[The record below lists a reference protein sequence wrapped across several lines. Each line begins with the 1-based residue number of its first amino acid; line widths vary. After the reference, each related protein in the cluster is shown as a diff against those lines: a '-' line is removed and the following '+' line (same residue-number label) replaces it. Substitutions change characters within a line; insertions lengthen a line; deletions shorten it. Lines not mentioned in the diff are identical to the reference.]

1 MFNNSVLR
9 EVFDN
14 VILDKTFVYP
24 SSNYSDD
31 SSSVMGYLKQ
41 YTNDPKCMIEMYKL
55 DYTNLVEY
63 VCSNLKNPA
72 CLIVLEKL
80 HENGYDLSESVFTL
94 LNKDNIEAVKLIL
107 KYYPDCLLKEHEENR
122 SNPFDCCQSPEGLSL
137 VLDTFKDRINDVDKN
152 DWNQTPLIGQIENA
166 KYRNGSL
173 SKITYRRQCELRA
186 ACFKMMLDNGADPNI
201 ENKRLLE
208 ELEKTPEEYKSLVKP
223 MLGLE
228 HIPKPLIYNEEFDHF
243 MIPDY
248 IVLTPDEV
256 EKNDLNALTDRDVYT
271 MYYDVP
277 VTPDVK
283 YIASVKNDKIL
294 KLVKLIDQ
302 PEMEFLLC
310 KSKLFGYQV
319 IDMEKV
325 REFIEKGYILTET
338 FKGILVKSTHY
349 KPSKLYNRD
358 AIINIEE
365 YKDVPH
371 KTLAELGILNNEEY
385 NRTHFKH
392 VDTEMI
398 RLSNQIMLVLEKYKD
413 TIYMKE
419 RFPNLY
425 GDFTDLLKNNKID
438 LSNENFKL

>member
-1 MFNNSVLR
+1 
-9 EVFDN
+9 
-14 VILDKTFVYP
+14 
-24 SSNYSDD
+24 
-31 SSSVMGYLKQ
+31 
-41 YTNDPKCMIEMYKL
+41 
-55 DYTNLVEY
+55 
-63 VCSNLKNPA
+63 
-72 CLIVLEKL
+72 
-80 HENGYDLSESVFTL
+80 
-94 LNKDNIEAVKLIL
+94 
-107 KYYPDCLLKEHEENR
+107 
-122 SNPFDCCQSPEGLSL
+122 
-137 VLDTFKDRINDVDKN
+137 
-152 DWNQTPLIGQIENA
+152 
-166 KYRNGSL
+166 
-173 SKITYRRQCELRA
+173 
-186 ACFKMMLDNGADPNI
+186 MMLDNGADPNI